1 MIPKIIHY
9 CWFGR
14 NALPPIA
21 VKCIESWKKI
31 LPNYIIK
38 EWNEDNFDINVIP
51 YTKEAYQAKKYAFV
65 SDYARFKIIYEEGGI
80 YLDID
85 VEVLKSLDNLLMNNA
100 FTGFEDDTKVAP
112 GLILA
117 AKKENALIKEIL
129 DKYKEKK
136 FILPN
141 GSFNYE
147 TVVIHMTNILIEKGL
162 VLNGTQQT
170 ISELTIY
177 PTDYFS
183 PKSLATGKL
192 NITPNT
198 YTIHHYAATWVPM
211 YMQLEKNFWNFF
223 NLKNKSLLAKCM
235 AKLKKIKNNL
245 I

>member
-31 LPNYIIK
+31 LPDYIIK

-85 VEVLKSLDNLLMNNA
+85 VEVLKSLDNLLINNA

-183 PKSLATGKL
+183 PKSLGTGKL

-211 YMQLEKNFWNFF
+211 YMQLEKKFWNFF